1 MPRKREVSIETAEYK
16 ALVHIAHLISTLDL
30 NHVLTETL
38 KHIAEVAEASKGSIV
53 LLNRDLE
60 PYQRYILQRNLPP
73 EVSYIVMSQV
83 LEGGLAGWCVRERR
97 GAIAA
102 NVEED
107 ERWLMLPDDE
117 QEDVKSAMCV
127 PFIFEDHVQGVM
139 TLVSD
144 EIDHFDNIDL
154 QLATAI
160 ASQASTVIH
169 NAYLFDNVQTHKRQL
184 ETILQNTGDP
194 LFMLDESLQF
204 MLVNRQAASL
214 LQKPIDDLLEQR
226 IDAISDNP
234 MWGDLATKIT
244 ETDDWNNP
252 LIFEL
257 RDYINSHDY
266 TVNVTAIQGEEDLF
280 GYVVVFTDITAVK
293 DLSRLK
299 THMLRMASHD
309 LKNPLNIAVGY
320 IDLLEATV
328 QEGDVPD
335 VDWIR
340 EVGRALDRMNNLI
353 DELLDAERIERES
366 QFRSTTFDPI
376 ELIQDAI
383 SDVEEQAERKKQK
396 LVQDIETNLVPL
408 VGDHTQLRQAMVNY
422 LNNAIKYTPDSGT
435 VTIHANISDSQF
447 SFIVEDTGLGIPERL
462 QDKIFKR
469 GYRAYRDTIADID
482 GSGIGLSLVAEICRR
497 HHGNVWFESQEN
509 VGSKFGFWIPVE
521 S

>member
-30 NHVLTETL
+30 KHVLTETL
-38 KHIAEVAEASKGSIV
+38 KHMTDVTEATKGSIV
-53 LLNRDLE
+53 LLNRDHQ

-73 EVSYIVMSQV
+73 EVSYVVMSQV
-83 LEGGLAGWCVRERR
+83 LEGGLAGWCVREKR
-97 GAIAA
+97 GTIAA

-107 ERWLMLPDDE
+107 ERWLVLPDDE

-127 PFIFEDHVQGVM
+127 PFIFEDRVQGVM

-144 EIDHFDNIDL
+144 EVDHFDAIDL

-194 LFMLDESLQF
+194 LFMLDESFQF

-214 LQKPIDDLLEQR
+214 LQRTIDGLMERR
-226 IDAISDNP
+226 IDAVSDNP
-234 MWGDLATKIT
+234 MWGELATKIT
-244 ETDDWNNP
+244 ETKTWDNP

-266 TVNVTAIQGEEDLF
+266 TVNVTAIQGEENLF

-320 IDLLEATV
+320 VDLLEATV
-328 QEGDVPD
+328 HDGEIPS

-340 EVGRALDRMNNLI
+340 EVALALDRMNTLI

-366 QFRSTTFDPI
+366 QFRSTTFDPN

-383 SDVEEQAERKKQK
+383 DNVEEQLLRKKQK
-396 LVQDIETNLVPL
+396 LVRDIETDLIPL
-408 VGDHTQLRQAMVNY
+408 TGDHTQLRQAMINY
-422 LNNAIKYTPDSGT
+422 LSNAIKYTPDNGT
-435 VTIHANISDSQF
+435 LTLRANISDSQF
-447 SFIVEDTGLGIPERL
+447 NFIVEDTGLGIPERL
-462 QDKIFKR
+462 QDRIFKR
-469 GYRAYRDTIADID
+469 GYRAYRDTIAQID

-497 HHGNVWFESQEN
+497 HHGNVWFESQEH
-509 VGSKFGFWIPVE
+509 VGSKFGFWIPVN

>member
-1 MPRKREVSIETAEYK
+1 MPRKRELSIETAEYK

-30 NHVLTETL
+30 KHVLTETL
-38 KHIAEVAEASKGSIV
+38 KHIADVTEATKGSIV
-53 LLNRDLE
+53 LLNRE
-60 PYQRYILQRNLPP
+60 QMPYQRYILQRNLPP
-73 EVSYIVMSQV
+73 EVSYVVMSKV
-83 LEGGLAGWCVRERR
+83 LESGLAGWCVREKR
-97 GAIAA
+97 GTIAA

-107 ERWLMLPDDE
+107 ERWLVLPDDE

-127 PFIFEDHVQGVM
+127 PFIFEANVQGVM

-194 LFMLDESLQF
+194 LFMLDESFQF
-204 MLVNRQAASL
+204 MLVNRQAANILQRTIDGL
-214 LQKPIDDLLEQR
+214 LNRRIDD
-226 IDAISDNP
+226 ISDNP
-234 MWGDLATKIT
+234 MWGELATKIT
-244 ETDDWNNP
+244 ETKAWDQP

-266 TVNVTAIQGEEDLF
+266 TVNVTAIRGEEDLF

-320 IDLLEATV
+320 VDLLEATI
-328 QEGDVPD
+328 QEGEVPD
-335 VDWIR
+335 VDWVR
-340 EVGRALDRMNNLI
+340 EVSHALERMNNLI

-366 QFRSTTFDPI
+366 QFRSTTFDPT
-376 ELIQDAI
+376 ELIQEAI
-383 SDVEEQAERKKQK
+383 SDVEEQIARKKQT
-396 LVQDIETNLVPL
+396 LVRDIAADLGPL
-408 VGDHTQLRQAMVNY
+408 TGDHTQLRQAMVNY
-422 LNNAIKYTPDSGT
+422 LSNAIKYTPNGGT
-435 VTIHANISDSQF
+435 LTVHAHISDSQF
-447 SFIVEDTGLGIPERL
+447 NFIVEDTGLGIPEQL

-469 GYRAYRDTIADID
+469 GYRAYRDTIATIE
-482 GSGIGLSLVAEICRR
+482 GSGVGLSLVAEICRR

-509 VGSKFGFWIPVE
+509 VGSKFGFWIPITG
-521 S
+521 